1 MTSKKTNK
9 ADEKKVQKSA
19 GADNKKVESIA
30 ETKVESNGK
39 SAEAPK
45 DTEKVSGAAASNFP
59 MFYDTVVPLNV
70 GSHADLKIAPMKD
83 YSFAKSANSIILAAT
98 EFAQAAVHYPVVFS
112 KIGENLQAFAVTG
125 HTAGENLFVGKDK
138 KWRADTYIPAYVR
151 RYPFLL
157 VQSDDKNLS
166 LGMDEKSSLFGQTGG
181 EALYEKGEAS
191 NVAKHA
197 LAFCYNYRQELE
209 RTVALLKQI
218 NDADILIER
227 SADVSMDGG
236 KKKAKITGF
245 SIVDEKKLSELPD
258 DKFLELRKSGA
269 LNLIYSHLWSMRAWN
284 NLLDDK

>member
-1 MTSKKTNK
+1 MTDKKNKK
-9 ADEKKVQKSA
+9 ADEKKVDKTAAKEKS
-19 GADNKKVESIA
+19 NVE
-30 ETKVESNGK
+30 KNGK
-39 SAEAPK
+39 AAGSSNESKEATPA
-45 DTEKVSGAAASNFP
+45 TASNFP
-59 MFYDTVVPLNV
+59 MFYNSVVPLNA
-70 GSHADLKIAPMKD
+70 GSHGELKIAQMKD

-112 KIGENLQAFAVTG
+112 KIGENIQAFAVTG
-125 HTAGENLFVGKDK
+125 HTSGDNLFVGEDN

-157 VQSDDKNLS
+157 VQSDNQNLS
-166 LGMDEKSSLFGQTGG
+166 LGVDEKSDLFGKKTG
-181 EALYEKGEAS
+181 EPLYEKGEAS

-209 RTVALLKQI
+209 ATVALLKQI
-218 NDADILIER
+218 GDADILIER

-245 SIVDEKKLSELPD
+245 SIVDEKKLSELSD

-269 LNLIYSHLWSMRAWN
+269 LNLIYSHLWSMRSWN
-284 NLLDDK
+284 NLLD

>member
-1 MTSKKTNK
+1 MTSKKTKK
-9 ADEKKVQKSA
+9 ADEKKVEKSTA
-19 GADNKKVESIA
+19 DDNKKVES
-30 ETKVESNGK
+30 KVESAKVEPNGK
-39 SAEAPK
+39 AVEAPK
-45 DTEKVSGAAASNFP
+45 ETKEATATSASNFP
-59 MFYDTVVPLNV
+59 MFYDSVVPLNV
-70 GSHADLKIAPMKD
+70 GSHAGLKIAPMKD

-98 EFAQAAVHYPVVFS
+98 EFAQAAVHYPIVFS
-112 KIGENLQAFAVTG
+112 KIGENIQAFAVTG
-125 HTAGENLFVGKDK
+125 HTAGENLFVGEDK
-138 KWRADTYIPAYVR
+138 KWRLDTYIPAYVR

-157 VQSDDKNLS
+157 VQSDNKNLS
-166 LGMDEKSSLFGQTGG
+166 LGVDEKSSLFSKSGG

-191 NVAKHA
+191 NIAKHA

-245 SIVDEKKLSELPD
+245 SIVDEKKLSELAD

-284 NLLDDK
+284 NLLD